1 MALPILP
8 PEPMV
13 QGRSMRTGTAEAT
26 AIFAIALFLRSSMIA
41 SRLRLCAHL
50 RFLQARNPEAAI
62 HGRTLDKSTFVGR
75 LTAGFGKGSGIGL
88 ELPVRPEVSKGELF
102 KASAVRAIRASIP
115 QYERRVAI
123 LR

>member
-8 PEPMV
+8 PEPLV

-26 AIFAIALFLRSSMIA
+26 ALFLRSSMIA
-41 SRLRLCAHL
+41 SVRTH
-50 RFLQARNPEAAI
+50 LQARNPEAAI